1 MVFLFFSGS
10 DSLGEKFPKAHG
22 VLHAADPSHCLEH
35 SNRKCCLISFPKNP
49 KDPLPEVEGLSL
61 GLTVMC
67 LVLRGVCVLSVGV
80 LALPCRLH
88 VQQTLGSLPLLY
100 IKLM

>member
-1 MVFLFFSGS
+1 MRLGVERESEIIASVLLSGFFVFLFSGS

-35 SNRKCCLISFPKNP
+35 SNRKCCLISFPENP
-49 KDPLPEVEGLSL
+49 EDPLPEVEGLSL

-67 LVLRGVCVLSVGV
+67 SWFFMVCVFLVSG
-80 LALPCRLH
+80 C
-88 VQQTLGSLPLLY
+88 
-100 IKLM
+100 